1 MLQKIIDNLI
11 YLIVFSLPL
20 YLVSFKVFWVPFNIL
35 EILICVLF
43 IFWAFNFKDRSLF
56 NSKIFLPILLILVGI
71 TVSVWV
77 SNDLEVSAGIWKG
90 WFIVPMLFF
99 IVLIDRVKKRDQVNR
114 IIVSLTLSGLVV
126 ALISLWYWLSGNLTY
141 DGRLSGFYLSANF
154 LAMYLSPIL
163 ILSLY
168 LFSVFK
174 ERKYRI
180 GLLFVYF
187 LLSFVI
193 YLTYS
198 YGAWLGLLIAFLFIL
213 LKQKNKKILLIFS
226 LLVILVSVIQ
236 IPSYKFQG
244 FLDLSYPSLQ
254 SRLVIWQS
262 AFEIL
267 KDNLVFGIGLGMFQ
281 EYYLAYQ
288 DMFLPYPEWAVP
300 QPHNIFL
307 AFWLQAGLLGFVG
320 FVWLLVYFFI
330 KTNPS
335 HVLGS
340 VLIGLMVYILI
351 HGLIDTTY
359 FKNDLSVIFWLV
371 IALGYKADYLAD

>member
-320 FVWLLVYFFI
+320 FVWLLVYFFK